1 MEYELSNQNQIDMP
15 DHIKTVVKTMAGYSV
30 SWINISISG
39 LNEILGLLV
48 GVLTSI
54 YLVFQ
59 IRKTMKNTN
68 RKKP

>member
-59 IRKTMKNTN
+59 I
-68 RKKP
+68 